1 MGRKDR
7 SDLERQQEMEREGA
21 VGSGKPKGAF
31 EQEEDNLA
39 NASRETRINYSKKTE
54 R

>member
-7 SDLERQQEMEREGA
+7 NDLEQQQEMEREA
-21 VGSGKPKGAF
+21 AIGSGKPKGALG
-31 EQEEDNLA
+31 QDDDNLA